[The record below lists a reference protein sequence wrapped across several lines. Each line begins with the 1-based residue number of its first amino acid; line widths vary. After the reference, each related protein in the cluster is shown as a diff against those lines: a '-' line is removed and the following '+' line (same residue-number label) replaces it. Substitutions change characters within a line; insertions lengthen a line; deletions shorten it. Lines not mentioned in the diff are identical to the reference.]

1 MIKSFINDVKRTLGE
16 VLIKNDF
23 KIVTTVS
30 KNDYIMF
37 AKRYSEELAVYVRC
51 TDNRS
56 HGHNVDVDY
65 FFTPVNSPDD
75 SIELFGIGIKIN
87 IISIYDV
94 NDNIMYSAGYKIV
107 ALFNT
112 MNALERFVLNELE
125 NPFIRS
131 RRYEYYIKAK
141 KIFNLLKF
149 NEKYKE
155 KFEALIIDINNDLKT
170 NKKNNSSRILCTDF
184 VQSLPT
190 NFLGNELSELNDLK
204 ISSLLYEEIYNHFV
218 LDK

>member
-87 IISIYDV
+87 IISI
-94 NDNIMYSAGYKIV
+94 N
-107 ALFNT
+107 
-112 MNALERFVLNELE
+112 
-125 NPFIRS
+125 
-131 RRYEYYIKAK
+131 K
-141 KIFNLLKF
+141 KH
-149 NEKYKE
+149 KE
-155 KFEALIIDINNDLKT
+155 QTINLII
-170 NKKNNSSRILCTDF
+170 
-184 VQSLPT
+184 
-190 NFLGNELSELNDLK
+190 K
-204 ISSLLYEEIYNHFV
+204 IIKIECYQIQ
-218 LDK
+218 